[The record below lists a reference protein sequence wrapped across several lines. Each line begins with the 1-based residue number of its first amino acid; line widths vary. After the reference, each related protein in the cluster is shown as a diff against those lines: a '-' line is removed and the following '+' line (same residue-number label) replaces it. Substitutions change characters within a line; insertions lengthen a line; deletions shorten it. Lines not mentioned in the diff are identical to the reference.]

1 MVASYFNQTLLTLL
15 SRWRIW
21 KKIMDINNVFA
32 GAHHVATD
40 AAATI
45 EKALHFEICPG
56 GYWGTMLTVCD
67 IGDVD
72 AHMHYVYI
80 EAGIAG
86 QPTVYLALFDPG
98 AIPAAIDAL
107 FELGMSGRP
116 VFYNGAAQFKV
127 ESKQHLIEELCEIH
141 YPDDDE
147 DDLEGREAVKAI
159 CEGAVLIEPT
169 KHRSVADAHKDI
181 LAELDKYDGDIAAY
195 LAQQSS

>member
-1 MVASYFNQTLLTLL
+1 MDGGVVDSYLNQTLLTLL

-80 EAGIAG
+80 EAGIG
-86 QPTVYLALFDPG
+86 NFLSPDREKRCSKNSLRCGPCKLR
-98 AIPAAIDAL
+98 
-107 FELGMSGRP
+107 ELRRP
-116 VFYNGAAQFKV
+116 KV
-127 ESKQHLIEELCEIH
+127 S
-141 YPDDDE
+141 DDW
-147 DDLEGREAVKAI
+147 GW
-159 CEGAVLIEPT
+159 P
-169 KHRSVADAHKDI
+169 
-181 LAELDKYDGDIAAY
+181 
-195 LAQQSS
+195 